1 MVAGLVETTERIR
14 EEHFSG
20 AEVVLLAG
28 SIVRGEATAFSDL
41 DLVVLYEKVECAY
54 RKSFRAGGYPVEAF
68 VHDEAT
74 LRYFMLEM
82 DRPSGIPSLPQMVV
96 EGIEVP
102 RSTSLS
108 RRMKDLAR
116 SVLEAGPPLLTEEE
130 LNRARYTITDL
141 LDDLRA
147 PRSHAE
153 LIAAGAQIYERLAD
167 FFFRANRRWS
177 ARGKAIPRR
186 LKQVD
191 ERLGAELDHG
201 FAEMFSKGDAG
212 PVIDLAKRILAPY
225 GGLLFEGYRSEA
237 PREWRREPAGPGGSE
252 ED

>member
-1 MVAGLVETTERIR
+1 M
-14 EEHFSG
+14 
-20 AEVVLLAG
+20 
-28 SIVRGEATAFSDL
+28 
-41 DLVVLYEKVECAY
+41 
-54 RKSFRAGGYPVEAF
+54 
-68 VHDEAT
+68 
-74 LRYFMLEM
+74 
-82 DRPSGIPSLPQMVV
+82 
-96 EGIEVP
+96 
-102 RSTSLS
+102 RSHG
-108 RRMKDLAR
+108 R
-116 SVLEAGPPLLTEEE
+116 EAGPPLLTEEE

-153 LIAAGAQIYERLAD
+153 LIAAGSQLYERLAD
-167 FFFRANRRWS
+167 FFLRANRQWS